1 MIVNNAI
8 QQQLVTYYEKK
19 NISGVQ
25 GDLVDFDQV
34 FVKYF
39 FLKEK
44 GGDFG
49 SFGS

>member
-8 QQQLVTYYEKK
+8 QQQLVTSYEKK

-39 FLKEK
+39 FWRK

-49 SFGS
+49 SLGS